1 MYVICNV
8 PDKLDFDTTLVT
20 GAGEALTVESEAPVV
35 DPDAEPDGSGGWG
48 WILGDEMHQPMWGS
62 LWPKGDVTVP
72 KGIGVHSWG
81 GKGIS
86 RGRGING
93 AEACPAQ
100 R

>member
-1 MYVICNV
+1 MQSQCRLRCMLE
-8 PDKLDFDTTLVT
+8 PDIMLVT
-20 GAGEALTVESEAPVV
+20 GVGAALAVELQRWER
-35 DPDAEPDGSGGWG
+35 DAEPDGSGGWG

-72 KGIGVHSWG
+72 KGIGVHLWG